1 MANVVVVRA
10 EGHAGAADGSVLAPL
25 LNEGRRTWI
34 DLSIGP
40 GDSAPEAVRG
50 ALAGIGDPDSPI
62 AVVGVG
68 AVADAAITECSSDQR
83 VVAVVVLAA
92 DVTTDAIE
100 LMSSWKEVPV
110 FVVADAADRASLTSA
125 LDLYQGSTH
134 PDSDIEFVAEL
145 DVADEQFGS
154 RTDSLA
160 SAVQSAVRW
169 LDRVLD
175 AVVERRDVMCTTDD
189 GWEIHG
195 SLTVPSHNGAPAP
208 AAVLLH
214 SGRSDRAVFSRLER
228 LLARR
233 GVASLSID
241 WRGRGRSQNRGT
253 YFELSE
259 DERVQGW
266 RDARAAMSILAE
278 HPGIDEERVAMVG
291 VVHGA
296 EHAVAASVDDP
307 RVKMLALL
315 TGYMPRDGREE
326 AHLLGGSVDV
336 MYVTCSGH
344 GPVTNAMHDL
354 VRRSQPGRA
363 TLRVYPGG
371 AIGYQL
377 FDLDER
383 LEEALA
389 VWVADGL
396 AGEFASDVLGELASD
411 AVGDQA
417 SGLENA

>member
-10 EGHAGAADGSVLAPL
+10 DGRAGARDRGVLAPML
-25 LNEGRRTWI
+25 DEGRHKWI
-34 DLSIGP
+34 DVNVVP
-40 GDSAPEAVRG
+40 GDSAPGVIRD
-50 ALAGIGDPDSPI
+50 ALAGIDDVDAPI

-68 AVADAAITECSSDQR
+68 AVADVAIKECSSDQR

-92 DVTTDAIE
+92 DVTTEAIE
-100 LMSSWKEVPV
+100 LMTSWKEVPV
-110 FVVADAADRASLTSA
+110 FVIADAADRDTLTPA

-145 DVADEQFGS
+145 DVAGEQFGS
-154 RTDSLA
+154 RSESLA

-169 LDRVLD
+169 LDRVLG
-175 AVVERRDVMCTTDD
+175 AVVERRDVVCTTDD

-253 YFELSE
+253 YFELS
-259 DERVQGW
+259 DVERAQGW
-266 RDARAAMSILAE
+266 RDARAAMTILAE

-296 EHAVAASVDDP
+296 EHAVGASIDDP

-336 MYVTCSGH
+336 LYVTCTGH
-344 GPVTNAMHDL
+344 GPVTSAMHEL

-363 TLRVYPGG
+363 TFRVYPGG

-383 LEEALA
+383 LEEAVA

-396 AGEFASDVLGELASD
+396 AVDPASEMA
-411 AVGDQA
+411 GDQA
-417 SGLENA
+417 RGSGSGA